1 MSDARRRLE
10 AERARVAAQASE
22 LEAELESI
30 VSASQDVA
38 LDDEHDPD
46 GATVGFE
53 RARVT
58 ALLENA
64 RRRQAALDDAMAR
77 VEADTY
83 GVCVGCG
90 LPIAAERLAAVPD
103 AIACTA
109 CAAAGRVG
117 PTT

>member
-1 MSDARRRLE
+1 MSGARQRLE
-10 AERARVAAQASE
+10 AERARVAAQVSE

-58 ALLENA
+58 ALLERA
-64 RRRQAALDDAMAR
+64 RRRLAALDEAVAR
-77 VEADTY
+77 VEAGAY

-90 LPIAAERLAAVPD
+90 LPIAAERLAVVPD
-103 AIACTA
+103 ATACTP
-109 CAAAGRVG
+109 CATAGRG
-117 PTT
+117 RGT

>member
-1 MSDARRRLE
+1 MSAARERLA
-10 AERARVAAQASE
+10 AERDRVAVQASE

-58 ALLENA
+58 ALLESA
-64 RRRQAALDDAMAR
+64 RRRQAALDEGLAR
-77 VEADTY
+77 VDAGAY

-90 LPIAAERLAAVPD
+90 RPIAEARLAAVPD
-103 AIACTA
+103 AVACTA
-109 CAAAGRVG
+109 CASAGGGR
-117 PTT
+117 PAT

>member
-1 MSDARRRLE
+1 MNAARENLE
-10 AERARVAAQASE
+10 AEQARVAAQVSE

-53 RARVT
+53 RARVM
-58 ALLENA
+58 ALLERT
-64 RRRQAALDDAMAR
+64 RRRQAALEDAFAR
-77 VEADTY
+77 VEAGAY

-90 LPIAAERLAAVPD
+90 RPIAEERLVAMPD
-103 AIACTA
+103 AICCTT
-109 CAAAGRVG
+109 CAAAGRG
-117 PTT
+117 RAT

>member
-1 MSDARRRLE
+1 MNAARQRLE
-10 AERARVAAQASE
+10 AERVRAAAQASE

-58 ALLENA
+58 ALLERA
-64 RRRQAALDDAMAR
+64 RRRQAALDDALAR
-77 VEADTY
+77 VDAGAY

-90 LPIAAERLAAVPD
+90 QPIADERLAAVPD
-103 AIACTA
+103 ATACTA
-109 CAAAGRVG
+109 CTAAGRG
-117 PTT
+117 RPTG